1 MILKKIMRTLI
12 IIIKKGYWKKKYD
25 EAQILA
31 NSIWKN
37 KIKKNTQAN
46 LSEHVKYANYVMRSG

>member
-12 IIIKKGYWKKKYD
+12 IIKKKGYWKKKYD

-37 KIKKNTQAN
+37 KIK
-46 LSEHVKYANYVMRSG
+46 